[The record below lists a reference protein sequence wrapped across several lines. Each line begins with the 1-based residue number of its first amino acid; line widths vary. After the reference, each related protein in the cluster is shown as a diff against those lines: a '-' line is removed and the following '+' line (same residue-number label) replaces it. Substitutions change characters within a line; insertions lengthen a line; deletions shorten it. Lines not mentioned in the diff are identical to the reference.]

1 MDNDTIDYG
10 EWVIPTSWHDITL
23 DMFSDIER
31 YYEDKDKNFD
41 IREVLHII
49 TGKSQDEI
57 NALPAEFLDKILN
70 KLSFLS
76 ERPETE
82 EPRNWVMVDGEK
94 YIVNTFEKMKT
105 GEYVSFDMAMKNDKH
120 DYSSFMAILCRKQGE
135 IYDSK
140 YEAELFEER
149 KKMFGKVPVM
159 DVMAVVSFFLALW
172 FVQEMNSQLYS
183 RVEEAID
190 HIQQSI
196 DSSDKIGAFRKY
208 YLTSQVKKLRKS
220 LKSSRST

>member
-1 MDNDTIDYG
+1 MDNNIIDYG
-10 EWVIPTSWHDITL
+10 EWVIPTSWNDITL

-31 YYEDKDKNFD
+31 YYADKDKNFD
-41 IREVLHII
+41 IREVLHIL
-49 TGKSQDEI
+49 TGKSKDEI
-57 NALPAEFLDKILN
+57 NALPSNFLDIILN

-76 ERPETE
+76 EKPYTS
-82 EPRNWVMVDGEK
+82 EPRNWIVVDGEK

-120 DYSSFMAILCRKQGE
+120 DYSTFMAILCRKQGE

-172 FVQEMNSQLYS
+172 FVQETNTQLS
-183 RVEEAID
+183 LKVEEAVNLT
-190 HIQQSI
+190 QQSI

-208 YLTSQVKKLRKS
+208 YLTSQVKKLRKL
-220 LKSSRST
+220 LKSSKST

>member
-10 EWVIPTSWHDITL
+10 SWNVPTSWHDITL

-31 YYEDKDKNFD
+31 YYADKDKNFD

-49 TGKSQDEI
+49 TGKSKDEI
-57 NALPAEFLDKILN
+57 NALPSDFLDKILE

-76 ERPETE
+76 EKPETE
-82 EPRNWVMVDGEK
+82 EPRNWIVVDGEK

-120 DYSSFMAILCRKQGE
+120 DYSTFMAILCRKQGE
-135 IYDSK
+135 AYDSK

-172 FVQEMNSQLYS
+172 FVQETNSQLYS
-183 RVEEAID
+183 KVEEAINLT
-190 HIQQSI
+190 QQSI

-208 YLTSQVKKLRKS
+208 YLTSQVKKLRKL
-220 LKSSRST
+220 LKSSKST

>member
-31 YYEDKDKNFD
+31 YYADKDKKFD
-41 IREVLHII
+41 IREVLHIL
-49 TGKSQDEI
+49 TGKSKDEI
-57 NALPAEFLDKILN
+57 NALPSDFLDMILN
-70 KLSFLS
+70 KLLFLN
-76 ERPETE
+76 EKPDTG
-82 EPRNWVMVDGEK
+82 EPRNWIMVDGEK

-135 IYDSK
+135 PYDSK

-159 DVMAVVSFFLALW
+159 DVMSVVTFFLTLW
-172 FVQEMNSQLYS
+172 FVQETSFQLS
-183 RVEEAID
+183 SKVEEAID

-208 YLTSQVKKLRKS
+208 YLTSQVKKLRKL
-220 LKSSRST
+220 LKSSKST